1 MNMPGTNLYPLW
13 ERICDILKEIKYN
26 LYQMSQKLKC
36 LRKEHKDN
44 KKNHAVNSCYMSW
57 SDNQMGGRLI
67 RFKFKTK
74 LKLM

>member
-1 MNMPGTNLYPLW
+1 
-13 ERICDILKEIKYN
+13 
-26 LYQMSQKLKC
+26 MSQKLKC

-67 RFKFKTK
+67 RFKFKTE